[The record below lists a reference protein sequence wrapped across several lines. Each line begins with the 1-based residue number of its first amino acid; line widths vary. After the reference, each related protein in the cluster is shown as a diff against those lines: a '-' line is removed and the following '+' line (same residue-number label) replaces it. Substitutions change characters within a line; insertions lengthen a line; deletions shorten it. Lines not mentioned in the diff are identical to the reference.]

1 MAAEKPLILFV
12 HAAFHRPI
20 HYNAVLNSLRDK
32 NFTVIAPELPST
44 GTDPTLTYADDVD
57 VLNSALEPL
66 LDRGKEVVVVAH
78 DFGALAASHCIE
90 GESVS
95 ERAECGLG
103 GGIRH
108 YINVCGLS
116 YPEMGRNIVGKREDF
131 PLPDY
136 YHVEVSYIHVPK
148 RETQSSDRRVP
159 DFEGR
164 TAWCIC
170 STRRNRCYTATSRRT
185 RSRRYGPAS

>member
-1 MAAEKPLILFV
+1 MATEKPLILFV

-44 GTDPTLTYADDVD
+44 GADPTLTYADDVD

-66 LDRGKEVVVVAH
+66 LDQGKEVVVVAH

-136 YHVEVSYIHVPK
+136 YHVEVSYTCPREKRKHPTSAYLILKAGRLGASARHGETDVIQRPHVG
-148 RETQSSDRRVP
+148 P
-159 DFEGR
+159 DPGDM
-164 TAWCIC
+164 A
-170 STRRNRCYTATSRRT
+170 
-185 RSRRYGPAS
+185 